1 MSSNAAAQDPKGV
14 GPPVEVD
21 PERVRQILAKRGRG
35 RGELITALQDVQTV
49 YGYLPQEALRM
60 VADETGSSL
69 VDVYGIATFYRAF
82 SLVPR
87 GRHLVCACLG
97 TACHVRGAARVV
109 DEFEHQ
115 LGIRAGETTADR
127 EFTLETVNCLGAC
140 ALGPI
145 VVVDGHYFSNV
156 RASRVGEILEK
167 ARTGLGADPLE
178 GEERA
183 LGIEVNCPRC
193 NHSLMDP
200 EQLVDDAP
208 SIRLTIAL
216 EGRQLQVNLSSFYG
230 RHTVACEASVPV
242 GRIVRFVCPH
252 CGEELLGRSR
262 CGECGAPMAP
272 LAFPAGG
279 ILQLCCRG
287 GCGGH
292 RLDPDGADA

>member
-1 MSSNAAAQDPKGV
+1 
-14 GPPVEVD
+14 
-21 PERVRQILAKRGRG
+21 
-35 RGELITALQDVQTV
+35 
-49 YGYLPQEALRM
+49 M
-60 VADETGSSL
+60 VADETGRSL
-69 VDVYGIATFYRAF
+69 VDVYGIATFYHAF
-82 SLVPR
+82 ALEPR
-87 GRHLVCACLG
+87 GRHLVSACLG

-109 DEFEHQ
+109 DELKRQ
-115 LGIRAGETTADR
+115 LGIQAGETTADR

-156 RASRVGEILEK
+156 RASRVGELLEK
-167 ARTGLGADPLE
+167 ARTGLDRGQLE

-183 LGIEVNCPRC
+183 FGIEVNCPRC

-200 EQLVDDAP
+200 EQLADNAP

-216 EGRQLQVNLSSFYG
+216 EGRHFQVNLSSLYG
-230 RHTVACEASVPV
+230 HHTVACEAPIPV
-242 GRIVRFVCPH
+242 GAIVRFVCPH
-252 CGEELLGRSR
+252 CRQELLGRSG
-262 CGECGAPMAP
+262 CPECGAPMAP

-279 ILQLCCRG
+279 ILQLCCRR